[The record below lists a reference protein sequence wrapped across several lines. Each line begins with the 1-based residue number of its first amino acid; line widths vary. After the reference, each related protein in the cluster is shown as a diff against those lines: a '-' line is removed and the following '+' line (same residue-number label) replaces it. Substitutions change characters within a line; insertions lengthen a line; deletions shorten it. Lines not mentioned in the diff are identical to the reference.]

1 MKYKKLVLFFL
12 VIFLVSCEDNFNKR
26 NKYLITI
33 RNIPDGSGSTILK
46 SGFYDKNSELSIEA
60 IPTDDYTFLEW
71 TGSISG
77 STNPKKFILN
87 NNFEVNANYS
97 FNDEDGDGISDRL
110 DQCPETNEQNHVD
123 ENGCCVEANNVQFSK
138 LTNLPQPAAYNS
150 SASSGSY
157 IYLSKGVIINS
168 DNIIERTPNVYRY
181 DINNDFWETFVSDAL
196 PVSYGASEIIGSNL
210 YLFNGKNF
218 PIVNDKVLNDT
229 VEVINLNDR
238 SIRRDIINPYPVVQS
253 GSAVWNYTNIIFF
266 GGRNLSGCS
275 DNIVKYDII
284 SNSFKI
290 IGNIPF
296 PICNAK
302 GEVFGDKLYIVGGD
316 LDYDSSDKVLIFNLI
331 TKEWEDE
338 IILPMKISH
347 HTTSIY
353 EDKILIKG
361 DFNMLNLFAV
371 FDIESLS
378 FRSIESNV
386 IDSRYLT
393 SQIVNGIFYVI
404 GGNQTSNYS
413 TMINNFQSLDLITKG
428 YFCY

>member
-1 MKYKKLVLFFL
+1 LKYKKLVLFFL

-97 FNDEDGDGISDRL
+97 LNDEDGDGISDRL
-110 DQCPETNEQNHVD
+110 DQCPETKEQNHVD
-123 ENGCCVEANNVQFSK
+123 ENGCCVEVNNVQFSK

>member
-1 MKYKKLVLFFL
+1 M
-12 VIFLVSCEDNFNKR
+12 
-26 NKYLITI
+26 
-33 RNIPDGSGSTILK
+33 
-46 SGFYDKNSELSIEA
+46 
-60 IPTDDYTFLEW
+60 
-71 TGSISG
+71 
-77 STNPKKFILN
+77 
-87 NNFEVNANYS
+87 
-97 FNDEDGDGISDRL
+97 
-110 DQCPETNEQNHVD
+110 
-123 ENGCCVEANNVQFSK
+123 QFSK